1 MPEMAGVRFD
11 PYGPLVFCRC
21 EVAGVAA
28 GCEVLVM
35 LADGERSG
43 VVEVPP
49 DRIFATE
56 LPRAPRIVAVRQ
68 PARDDSE
75 PVAIPDGIDFLTAAD
90 GDVGTADLAEALR
103 LAALPVPAPP
113 EQRRP

>member
-1 MPEMAGVRFD
+1 MPEIAGVRFD
-11 PYGPLVFCRC
+11 PHGPLVFCHC
-21 EVAGVAA
+21 EVADVAA
-28 GCEVLVM
+28 GCEVQVM
-35 LADGERSG
+35 LEQGERSG

-56 LPRAPRIVAVRQ
+56 LPHAPRIIAVRP
-68 PARDDSE
+68 PARDDRV
-75 PVAIPDGIDFLTAAD
+75 PVAVPEGIDFLTAED
-90 GDVGTADLAEALR
+90 GDVGPADLAEALR